1 MVADHKGGE
10 RQSGM
15 KRRVAGISERHPM
28 KLPRREFLH
37 LAAGAAALPAVSR
50 IAWAQAYPS
59 RPVRLIVGFAP
70 GGTTDIT
77 ARLIGQWL
85 SERLGQQFLI
95 ENRTGAA
102 TNIATEAVVRAPA
115 DGYTLLLV
123 TASNAINATLY
134 DKLGFNFIRDIAPVA
149 GIIRYPLVMQVNPS
163 FPAKTVPEFISHA
176 KSNPGKVSYGSGGI
190 GTSIHV
196 ASELFKMMAGI
207 DMIHVPYRGGAPAM
221 TDLMGGQIQV
231 VFNPVPESM
240 EHIKAGK
247 LRPLAVTGATRSEA
261 LPDVP
266 TVGDF
271 VPGFEASA
279 LQGIGAPKDT
289 PAEIVEKLNKE
300 INAGLADPKL
310 KARFADLGATVFV
323 VSPADFGKFV
333 ADETEKWAEV
343 IKFAGAKAE

>member
-1 MVADHKGGE
+1 
-10 RQSGM
+10 
-15 KRRVAGISERHPM
+15 M
-28 KLPRREFLH
+28 KLPRRNFLH

-50 IAWAQAYPS
+50 LARAQDYPA

-85 SERLGQQFLI
+85 SERLGQQFVI

-134 DKLGFNFIRDIAPVA
+134 DKLTFNFIRDIAPVA
-149 GIIRYPLVMQVNPS
+149 GVIRYPLVMQVNPS

-176 KSNPGKVSYGSGGI
+176 KSNSGKISYGSGGI

-196 ASELFKMMAGI
+196 ASELFKMMAGV

-221 TDLMGGQIQV
+221 TDLMAGQVQV

-240 EHIKAGK
+240 EFIRAGK
-247 LRPLAVTGATRSEA
+247 LRPLAVTTATRSEV

-266 TVGDF
+266 TVGAF
-271 VPGFEASA
+271 VPGYEASA

-289 PAEIVEKLNKE
+289 PAQIVEKLNKE
-300 INAGLADPKL
+300 INAGLADSKL

-323 VSPADFGKFV
+323 VSPTDFGKFI
-333 ADETEKWAEV
+333 ADETEKWAKV